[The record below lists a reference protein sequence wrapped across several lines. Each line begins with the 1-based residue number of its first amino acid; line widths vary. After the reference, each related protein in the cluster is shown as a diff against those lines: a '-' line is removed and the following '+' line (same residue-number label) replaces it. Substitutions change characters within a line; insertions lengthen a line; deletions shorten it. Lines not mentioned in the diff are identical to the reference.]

1 MSRNGFISSISSSFS
16 RLLEEDIPKVLHENK
31 KQQKNQQKTTT
42 IKPKN
47 YLQLKLNYFKIHVLK

>member
-31 KQQKNQQKTTT
+31 KQQKKHQK
-42 IKPKN
+42 KQKKN
-47 YLQLKLNYFKIHVLK
+47 NNNKA